1 MDHISFC
8 DRNDLN
14 KMKNKKQIY
23 ILLSFHSDS
32 EPFDKIFVNDSLYF
46 VDKNGPFN
54 TENRFD
60 VTTVIKDESEIIN
73 CIGTIQ
79 EKGYF
84 DSLIKLQDTFYKK
97 FGEKSNQMIIAQ
109 KTENI
114 SRSLTIKRK
123 MLGKRWLIVGNISNL
138 IE

>member
-1 MDHISFC
+1 
-8 DRNDLN
+8 
-14 KMKNKKQIY
+14 MKNKNQIY

-54 TENRFD
+54 TANRFD

-73 CIGTIQ
+73 CIENIQ
-79 EKGYF
+79 SKGQL
-84 DSLIKLQDTFYKK
+84 DSLIRFRDKYHKRL
-97 FGEKSNQMIIAQ
+97 GEKMNQMILAE
-109 KTENI
+109 KTENT
-114 SRSLTIKRK
+114 SRALTIKRK
-123 MLGKRWLIVGNISNL
+123 MLRKRWLIVGNISNL